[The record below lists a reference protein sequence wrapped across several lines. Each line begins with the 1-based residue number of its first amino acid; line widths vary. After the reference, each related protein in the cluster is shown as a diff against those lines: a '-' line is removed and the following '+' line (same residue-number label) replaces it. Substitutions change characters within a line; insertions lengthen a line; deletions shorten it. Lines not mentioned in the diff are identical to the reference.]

1 MSKNYTVYHLHSMLS
16 NGVTNIDSVTKYE
29 EYVDYAS
36 SLDMKALAFSEHGSI
51 FQWVKKKNYIESK
64 GMKYIHAEEFYVTK
78 SLGEKVRDNYH
89 CILIARNYDGVKEL
103 NRLSSMSFNRSN
115 VKCVNDGKDRFYYTP
130 RITFDELIN
139 TTDNIIITSGCLGG
153 ILNSKDNDIKTRFLK
168 FMIKNKHRC
177 FLEIQHH
184 KVDEQIKYNKIL
196 YTISQK
202 YDLKLVAGTDTHSL
216 NDKHVKGRSILQKSK
231 NVFFD
236 NEDGWDLTFKSY
248 EELCNAYK
256 EQNAL
261 PEEIYLAAIE
271 NTNLIADMVE
281 PFELDYSYKYPH
293 LWEEPEKLFK
303 QKIKEGIVRRGVN
316 NFPNK
321 QEYFDRIK
329 YEMKA
334 YKHNEAIDF
343 MLLMED
349 ICSWCSD
356 NDIQIGYGRG
366 SCNGSIIAWLLGI
379 TEMDSIKY
387 GLNFDRFMNIERVS
401 LSDIDTDFPPSRR
414 DDVKNYIFNKVG
426 LHCCD
431 IITFNT
437 IALKGSIRDVARALN
452 IPLDIVGNICDNVE
466 DNEEKYREEYPEL
479 FELVD
484 IVNGTVVS
492 VGSHPCGSVTC
503 EFSLDDTMGLFTTST
518 SEYPISQIN
527 MKEID
532 SLNYVKLDLLALDT
546 IELINETCKLAGIER
561 LTPDNVDI
569 NDDKVWNSIR
579 DDTTQIFQWEGTGES
594 YIKDLLSDNTIN
606 KFKEVNENVDK
617 MTLLSIGNSAI
628 RPAGAS
634 YREDLK
640 NGVVRKTGSKAI
652 DDFLSNTFGYLVF
665 QCQIIEFLHKYCG
678 FTMGEADIVRR
689 GFAKKTGT
697 EQYITIIKNGGYL
710 NENKKHYING
720 FIQTM
725 KDKYNIDKD
734 KSEKDIVNFIQVIE
748 DASSYL
754 FSLNHSQPYSFE
766 GYVSGYLRYYYPLEF
781 LTSAFKINK
790 DRQDKIAKLTE
801 YAKKVGITINPIK
814 FGKSSADYTMDKK
827 NNAIYKGISSIKF
840 CNEQIA
846 EELLELSKNKYNSFV
861 DLLKDINEKTS
872 VNSRQLNI
880 LTILNFFSDYGKNG
894 YLLKI
899 IELYNGNKQK
909 KYPALGT
916 CKSIKKDML
925 DKYSEIG
932 LSEFLLTKYSNKI
945 TPKMF
950 SEIDNIGLLN
960 EMCSKLKNESIS
972 LIDQVKYEIEYLGY
986 TQYNNDNIS
995 DFYYIVTEFKTYK
1008 DATKPSIMLHNIKTG
1023 KETKA
1028 RIKKS
1033 SIYKAN
1039 PFGQYSILRIDN
1051 FKYDLKKRKNEDGEW
1066 VETDEYECVLE
1077 EYENMKEL

>member
-78 SLGEKVRDNYH
+78 SLEEKVRDNYH

-697 EQYITIIKNGGYL
+697 EQYIPIIKNGGYL

-725 KDKYNIDKD
+725 KDEYNIDKD

-861 DLLKDINEKTS
+861 DLLKS
-872 VNSRQLNI
+872 
-880 LTILNFFSDYGKNG
+880 
-894 YLLKI
+894 
-899 IELYNGNKQK
+899 
-909 KYPALGT
+909 
-916 CKSIKKDML
+916 
-925 DKYSEIG
+925 
-932 LSEFLLTKYSNKI
+932 FLLLIVNKLLYFWKRSSIFCISSVLSIVASNPVGI
-945 TPKMF
+945 GRD
-950 SEIDNIGLLN
+950 SDALRISSVSILEYGDHSCNIPLL
-960 EMCSKLKNESIS
+960 SIS
-972 LIDQVKYEIEYLGY
+972 KVA
-986 TQYNNDNIS
+986 NDTAS
-995 DFYYIVTEFKTYK
+995 T
-1008 DATKPSIMLHNIKTG
+1008 S
-1023 KETKA
+1023 
-1028 RIKKS
+1028 
-1033 SIYKAN
+1033 
-1039 PFGQYSILRIDN
+1039 
-1051 FKYDLKKRKNEDGEW
+1051 
-1066 VETDEYECVLE
+1066 
-1077 EYENMKEL
+1077 

>member
-29 EYVDYAS
+29 EYVDNAS
-36 SLDMKALAFSEHGSI
+36 SLNMKALAFSEHGSI

-64 GMKYIHAEEFYVTK
+64 GMKYIHAEEFYITK
-78 SLGEKVRDNYH
+78 SLEEKIRDNYH

-139 TTDNIIITSGCLGG
+139 TTDNIIITSACLGG

-231 NVFFD
+231 NVSFD

-316 NFPNK
+316 NFSNK

-652 DDFLSNTFGYLVF
+652 DDFLSNTF
-665 QCQIIEFLHKYCG
+665 
-678 FTMGEADIVRR
+678 
-689 GFAKKTGT
+689 
-697 EQYITIIKNGGYL
+697 
-710 NENKKHYING
+710 
-720 FIQTM
+720 
-725 KDKYNIDKD
+725 
-734 KSEKDIVNFIQVIE
+734 S
-748 DASSYL
+748 
-754 FSLNHSQPYSFE
+754 FSMSDN
-766 GYVSGYLRYYYPLEF
+766 R
-781 LTSAFKINK
+781 
-790 DRQDKIAKLTE
+790 
-801 YAKKVGITINPIK
+801 
-814 FGKSSADYTMDKK
+814 
-827 NNAIYKGISSIKF
+827 IS
-840 CNEQIA
+840 
-846 EELLELSKNKYNSFV
+846 
-861 DLLKDINEKTS
+861 T
-872 VNSRQLNI
+872 
-880 LTILNFFSDYGKNG
+880 
-894 YLLKI
+894 
-899 IELYNGNKQK
+899 
-909 KYPALGT
+909 
-916 CKSIKKDML
+916 
-925 DKYSEIG
+925 
-932 LSEFLLTKYSNKI
+932 
-945 TPKMF
+945 
-950 SEIDNIGLLN
+950 
-960 EMCSKLKNESIS
+960 
-972 LIDQVKYEIEYLGY
+972 
-986 TQYNNDNIS
+986 
-995 DFYYIVTEFKTYK
+995 
-1008 DATKPSIMLHNIKTG
+1008 
-1023 KETKA
+1023 
-1028 RIKKS
+1028 
-1033 SIYKAN
+1033 
-1039 PFGQYSILRIDN
+1039 
-1051 FKYDLKKRKNEDGEW
+1051 
-1066 VETDEYECVLE
+1066 
-1077 EYENMKEL
+1077 

>member
-78 SLGEKVRDNYH
+78 SLEEKVRDNYH

-139 TTDNIIITSGCLGG
+139 TTDNIIITSACLGG

-665 QCQIIEFLHKYCG
+665 QCQIIEFLH
-678 FTMGEADIVRR
+678 
-689 GFAKKTGT
+689 
-697 EQYITIIKNGGYL
+697 
-710 NENKKHYING
+710 
-720 FIQTM
+720 
-725 KDKYNIDKD
+725 
-734 KSEKDIVNFIQVIE
+734 
-748 DASSYL
+748 
-754 FSLNHSQPYSFE
+754 
-766 GYVSGYLRYYYPLEF
+766 
-781 LTSAFKINK
+781 
-790 DRQDKIAKLTE
+790 
-801 YAKKVGITINPIK
+801 
-814 FGKSSADYTMDKK
+814 
-827 NNAIYKGISSIKF
+827 
-840 CNEQIA
+840 
-846 EELLELSKNKYNSFV
+846 
-861 DLLKDINEKTS
+861 
-872 VNSRQLNI
+872 
-880 LTILNFFSDYGKNG
+880 
-894 YLLKI
+894 
-899 IELYNGNKQK
+899 
-909 KYPALGT
+909 
-916 CKSIKKDML
+916 
-925 DKYSEIG
+925 
-932 LSEFLLTKYSNKI
+932 
-945 TPKMF
+945 
-950 SEIDNIGLLN
+950 
-960 EMCSKLKNESIS
+960 
-972 LIDQVKYEIEYLGY
+972 
-986 TQYNNDNIS
+986 
-995 DFYYIVTEFKTYK
+995 
-1008 DATKPSIMLHNIKTG
+1008 
-1023 KETKA
+1023 
-1028 RIKKS
+1028 
-1033 SIYKAN
+1033 
-1039 PFGQYSILRIDN
+1039 
-1051 FKYDLKKRKNEDGEW
+1051 
-1066 VETDEYECVLE
+1066 
-1077 EYENMKEL
+1077 